1 MTRLT
6 HRVASLVVAGLL
18 GAAVLTGCGSSS
30 STTGSH
36 SPSGFRSGL
45 GSGGP
50 AGGFAQNPALLKKI
64 TACLKAAGLSS
75 SLPTGR
81 PSGFASEGPPSGYAS
96 GSPVPRPSGGN
107 GGAFFGNS
115 QVQSALKACGITIPR
130 PTGAPS
136 GAATPD

>member
-18 GAAVLTGCGSSS
+18 GCAVLTGCGSSSS

-36 SPSGFRSGL
+36 SPSGFRS

-64 TACLKAAGLSS
+64 TACLKAAGLASS
-75 SLPTGR
+75 FPTGR
-81 PSGFASEGPPSGYAS
+81 PTGFGSEGPPTGYAS